1 MRILW
6 GCPGTR
12 TGPSYSL
19 QTFAEAAA
27 DPWAGL
33 PLAVP
38 SSTDTIRPDFPS
50 RMGFVSVPPDPVQ
63 RLADVLHQLSAV
75 TEAITWRLLEL
86 EERLQAQ
93 EECLQGLKVNR
104 PPPTMC
110 GWQGS
115 WTGRW
120 VAPRSDWLAFE
131 GMLRGLEPTSSPQTI
146 CARSNPIR
154 HPIQQEPIGSRT
166 PGNPSLPLLGPQR
179 ADTSPHG

>member
-38 SSTDTIRPDFPS
+38 SSTDTIRPDFPC

-93 EECLQGLKVNR
+93 EECLRGLKVTAAANDLRLAEIVDR
-104 PPPTMC
+104 PMAGTEE
-110 GWQGS
+110 
-115 WTGRW
+115 R
-120 VAPRSDWLAFE
+120 LARIE
-131 GMLRGLEPTSSPQTI
+131 TMLRGLEPTSAPRPSALAPTPSPSDSAGANRI
-146 CARSNPIR
+146 KGWKPVPPLWSHR
-154 HPIQQEPIGSRT
+154 GRT
-166 PGNPSLPLLGPQR
+166 S
-179 ADTSPHG
+179 TSWMS